1 MSSYGNTSPWLGS
14 IGRWWCGRLCW
25 GSGRRRRGVCWG
37 IRWNA
42 SIAIDD
48 PDVCAVDKCFLFS
61 FPHATV
67 IRTIASP
74 AVCHAP
80 PPLYHA
86 TITCQPRGKLHLDR
100 KHLIFVRIH
109 LPCLY
114 NVCQLLLGNRWRPDR
129 AHTECKSSLMV
140 RGNVHL
146 HFNLLAF
153 SVGLGNDTCGVFPRV
168 CVHSLALFKM
178 IWVTANA
185 TLPTVFIPLRAETAT
200 IEFVIRDLSRCVKT
214 VPPGGVSACR
224 INQSTVPQCLNDQT
238 ERYKV
243 TKDRFHIGVLS
254 ARFPSKLLSG
264 F

>member
-1 MSSYGNTSPWLGS
+1 MSSYGNTSPWVGS

-48 PDVCAVDKCFLFS
+48 PDVCAVDKCFLLT

-100 KHLIFVRIH
+100 KHLI
-109 LPCLY
+109 
-114 NVCQLLLGNRWRPDR
+114 
-129 AHTECKSSLMV
+129 
-140 RGNVHL
+140 
-146 HFNLLAF
+146 
-153 SVGLGNDTCGVFPRV
+153 
-168 CVHSLALFKM
+168 LFEF
-178 IWVTANA
+178 IFH
-185 TLPTVFIPLRAETAT
+185 VFITCAS
-200 IEFVIRDLSRCVKT
+200 FCWVI
-214 VPPGGVSACR
+214 GGVP
-224 INQSTVPQCLNDQT
+224 IGPTLNVKVPLWLEVTSTFT
-238 ERYKV
+238 S
-243 TKDRFHIGVLS
+243 IS
-254 ARFPSKLLSG
+254 WPSL
-264 F
+264 